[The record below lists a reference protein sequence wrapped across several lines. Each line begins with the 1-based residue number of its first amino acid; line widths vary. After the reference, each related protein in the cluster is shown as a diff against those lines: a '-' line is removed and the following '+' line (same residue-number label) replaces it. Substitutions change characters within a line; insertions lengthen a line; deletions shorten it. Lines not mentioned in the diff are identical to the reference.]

1 MSDLGSYGIIFYGIT
16 AMAAI
21 FLANVTREKIADKKG
36 RLMVQIAWG
45 GLILG
50 VFYFVIA
57 VPYVDRYFEPNAN
70 SEGLSTER
78 IVDREAAQYV
88 SGHDQRI
95 GNLEREL
102 KETRDDLRRLAKHY
116 ERILMI
122 LWFVA
127 VFYGTGQ
134 IMKLSGRG
142 TAGGDP
148 GLKVTE

>member
-1 MSDLGSYGIIFYGIT
+1 MSDLGGYSFIFFYGIT
-16 AMAAI
+16 AMAAV
-21 FLANVTREKIADKKG
+21 FLAIVTPQKITDKKG
-36 RLMVQIAWG
+36 RLMVQISWG

-50 VFYFVIA
+50 IFYFVIA
-57 VPYVDRYFEPNAN
+57 VPYVNSYFEPYTNNA
-70 SEGLSTER
+70 GLSTER

-102 KETRDDLRRLAKHY
+102 KQTKNDLGRLTKHY

-122 LWFVA
+122 LMFVA
-127 VFYGTGQ
+127 IFYGTGQ
-134 IMKLSGRG
+134 ITKLSGKG

-148 GLKVTE
+148 GLKIT